1 MTLALIRDIV
11 ISGIIGGV
19 FSLVVSSHRGTIE
32 SMKAAAFVW
41 GFQLLILYMI
51 LLLLA
56 KESVDVGGFTLHA
69 MAGMLV
75 SFIIMGILYVIHARM
90 IPEKVVVLGLLF
102 FAASIYT
109 YNKWELNRY

>member
-1 MTLALIRDIV
+1 MTLALIRDIF
-11 ISGIIGGV
+11 ISGIIGGL
-19 FSLVVSSHRGTIE
+19 FSLVVSSHRGTNE
-32 SMKAAAFVW
+32 SMKAAAFLW

-56 KESVDVGGFTLHA
+56 KELVELGGFTLHA

-75 SFIIMGILYVIHARM
+75 SFIIMGVLHVMHATM

-102 FAASIYT
+102 FAASIYA
-109 YNKWELNRY
+109 YHKLELNRY